1 MQKDAE
7 CNGGSVTVCSG
18 TSCEGDVNR
27 AGSGAAA
34 CLSLVMEDKACGDK
48 WFEVGDSKC
57 YCYSP
62 DQVDCRVVSD
72 PQEDLYQIGETFLKI
87 IVF

>member
-1 MQKDAE
+1 M
-7 CNGGSVTVCSG
+7 TVCSG

-27 AGSGAAA
+27 VGSGAAA

-57 YCYSP
+57 YCYPP
-62 DQVDCRVVSD
+62 DQVDCLVVND
-72 PQEDLYQIGETFLKI
+72 QQEDLYQIGKIFLKI
-87 IVF
+87 IIF